1 MSTSFVVGVLVVV
14 LLCVTGGSFFLYRSV
29 SRLRRAV
36 QEKKDRLDQT
46 TKLLVKK
53 NLEMFDQNVRQQE
66 QLAERGDF
74 VGIVSHQL
82 RTPATELK
90 WGLESLESDLAG
102 KRTESQA
109 ESLST
114 LRASAERMVQIIDS
128 LVKLV
133 NLEQGYA
140 KRSVAPYNPDAVVQ
154 AVAQRHA
161 SKCSE
166 KQQHLV
172 LELHAP
178 EPIDTVDAGSLDMVV
193 GNILENAI
201 HYTPSGGTLTVT
213 TKRDALQGTFSCAIS
228 DTGIGMSPEKQKTV
242 FVKFQRAEKA
252 RQLNTGGMGLGLYI
266 AKNLTERHGG
276 HISFESEEGKG
287 TTFYLAFPAKR
298 SSVV

>member
-1 MSTSFVVGVLVVV
+1 MSTSFVIGALVIALLGFVGY
-14 LLCVTGGSFFLYRSV
+14 SFFLYRRV
-29 SRLRRAV
+29 SRLAYTV
-36 QEKKDRLDQT
+36 KEKKERLDQT

-53 NLEMFDQNVRQQE
+53 NLEMFDQNVRQQK
-66 QLAERGDF
+66 QLAARGDF

-102 KRTESQA
+102 LGNVSQRESVRA
-109 ESLST
+109 

-133 NLEQGYA
+133 NLDQRYA
-140 KRSVAPYNPDAVVQ
+140 EHSTVPFNPDAVVQ
-154 AVAQRHA
+154 AVAQRQGA
-161 SKCSE
+161 TCSE
-166 KQQHLV
+166 KQQRLV
-172 LELHAP
+172 LELQAP
-178 EPIDTVDAGSLDMVV
+178 EPIDTIDAGSLDMVV
-193 GNILENAI
+193 SNIIENAI
-201 HYTPSGGTLTVT
+201 HYTPSGGTITVT
-213 TKRDALQGTFSCAIS
+213 TKKDKVNGSFSCAIS

-276 HISFESEEGKG
+276 QISFTSEEGKG
-287 TTFYLAFPAKR
+287 TTFCLTLPAKR
-298 SSVV
+298 PSVV